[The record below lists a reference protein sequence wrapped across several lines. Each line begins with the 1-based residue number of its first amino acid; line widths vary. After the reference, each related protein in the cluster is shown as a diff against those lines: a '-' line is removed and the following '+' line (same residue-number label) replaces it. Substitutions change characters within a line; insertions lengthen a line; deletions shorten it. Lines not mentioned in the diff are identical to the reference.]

1 MKRKK
6 NTFQFPSFER
16 ILILFKEE
24 SKSVDSTILSNM
36 EGNFSKRKRS
46 FTKTYKKKIILNN
59 KLKKK

>member
-46 FTKTYKKKIILNN
+46 FTKTLKKIILNN